1 MGGQLTVREV
11 NEAMQTM
18 VDEMRKHGK
27 EFEEKTKVS
36 CVDTIKLRNSK
47 VIQEP
52 PKPKQNRNRRSIDSL
67 AGELRDTSERKGLK
81 KSPSNMVRE
90 VFIHKKCGCPPPKK
104 RFTRSMEFLSDW
116 KESSLDGDLHELA
129 KSFSDRLDSDHGVPL
144 NYEEDANLKFYHNS
158 SY

>member
-1 MGGQLTVREV
+1 MSVSPGRRSIELGQSPDPDRFAGYNKLNFQLRTMRTRRIRNSDANDRRGQLTVREV

-67 AGELRDTSERKGLK
+67 AGELRDTSERKVLN
-81 KSPSNMVRE
+81 KSPSNM
-90 VFIHKKCGCPPPKK
+90 
-104 RFTRSMEFLSDW
+104 
-116 KESSLDGDLHELA
+116 
-129 KSFSDRLDSDHGVPL
+129 
-144 NYEEDANLKFYHNS
+144 
-158 SY
+158 

>member
-1 MGGQLTVREV
+1 MSVSPGRRSIELGQSPDPDRFAGYNKLNFQLRTMRTRRIRNSDVADRRGQLTVREV

-67 AGELRDTSERKGLK
+67 AGELRDTSERKVLK
-81 KSPSNMVRE
+81 KSPSNM
-90 VFIHKKCGCPPPKK
+90 
-104 RFTRSMEFLSDW
+104 
-116 KESSLDGDLHELA
+116 
-129 KSFSDRLDSDHGVPL
+129 
-144 NYEEDANLKFYHNS
+144 
-158 SY
+158 

>member
-1 MGGQLTVREV
+1 MSVSPGRRSIELGQSPDPDRFAGYNKLNFQLRTMRTRRIRNSDANDRRGQLTVREV

-52 PKPKQNRNRRSIDSL
+52 PKPKQNRNRRSIDSF
-67 AGELRDTSERKGLK
+67 AGELRDTSERKVLH
-81 KSPSNMVRE
+81 KSPSNM
-90 VFIHKKCGCPPPKK
+90 
-104 RFTRSMEFLSDW
+104 
-116 KESSLDGDLHELA
+116 
-129 KSFSDRLDSDHGVPL
+129 
-144 NYEEDANLKFYHNS
+144 
-158 SY
+158 

>member
-1 MGGQLTVREV
+1 MSVSPGRRSIELGQSPDPDRFAGYNKLNFQLRTMRTRRIRNSDANDRRGQLTVREV

-67 AGELRDTSERKGLK
+67 AGEVRDTSERKVLN
-81 KSPSNMVRE
+81 KSPSNM
-90 VFIHKKCGCPPPKK
+90 
-104 RFTRSMEFLSDW
+104 
-116 KESSLDGDLHELA
+116 
-129 KSFSDRLDSDHGVPL
+129 
-144 NYEEDANLKFYHNS
+144 
-158 SY
+158 